1 MMKMFG
7 NRSDIFVEPKGRF
20 NNDTT
25 KVMEVDII
33 NYIHSKIGDLS
44 NDTKNGSQCQR
55 PSQC

>member
-1 MMKMFG
+1 MFG

-20 NNDTT
+20 NNDTI
-25 KVMEVDII
+25 KVMEVDIL